1 MQTLSDVGSL
11 RDALSGLTPGDP
23 LAHGALTVVPLLCPG
38 AADPGWST
46 LAEAGAAVTI
56 AEVDERGSVPT
67 LQVTNRGDRPVLLL
81 DGEEL
86 VGAKQNRVLNT
97 SVLVAARS
105 TLTIPVSC
113 VEQGRWGYRARHF
126 AWSDVSLFASARRAK
141 AARVTASLRAGIG
154 HRADQVEVWEAVAAK
169 AAASRVKSPTGAMHD
184 LYEHLA
190 PELEQARVALP
201 AGVDQVGAL
210 IFLGDEW
217 VGLEV
222 LPCARL
228 FASAWPRLSAGYV
241 VEGVGRSPEGMRV
254 PAPDQALRG
263 VGGAPVERAAAVG
276 LGVEYRLDGG
286 EVVGAALVV
295 EDRLA
300 HLAAFPALDE
310 A

>member
-1 MQTLSDVGSL
+1 MQTLSDVDAL
-11 RDALSGLTPGDP
+11 RDALSGLTPGAW
-23 LAHGALTVVPLLCPG
+23 LVHEALTVVPLLRPG

-46 LAEAGAAVTI
+46 LVEAGDAVEVT
-56 AEVDERGSVPT
+56 EVDEGGRVPT
-67 LQVTNRGDRPVLLL
+67 LRVANHGDRPVLLL

-113 VEQGRWGYRARHF
+113 VEEGRWGYRARHM
-126 AWSDVSLFASARRAK
+126 ARSDVSLFASARRTK
-141 AARVTASLRAGIG
+141 AASVTASLRAGAG
-154 HRADQVEVWEAVAAK
+154 HRADQAEVWEAVAAR
-169 AAASRVKSPTGAMHD
+169 AAAFKVQSPTGAMHD

-190 PELEQARVALP
+190 PELERARAALP
-201 AGVDQVGAL
+201 AGADQVGAL
-210 IFLGDEW
+210 VFLGDAW

-228 FASAWPRLSAGYV
+228 FASAWPRLWAGYV
-241 VEGVGRSPEGMRV
+241 AEGLDRDPGDTGG
-254 PAPDQALRG
+254 ADPDRALRS

-276 LGVEYRLDGG
+276 LGVEYRLDGR

-295 EDRLA
+295 EEGLA
-300 HLAAFPALDE
+300 HLAAFPAPGDG
-310 A
+310 